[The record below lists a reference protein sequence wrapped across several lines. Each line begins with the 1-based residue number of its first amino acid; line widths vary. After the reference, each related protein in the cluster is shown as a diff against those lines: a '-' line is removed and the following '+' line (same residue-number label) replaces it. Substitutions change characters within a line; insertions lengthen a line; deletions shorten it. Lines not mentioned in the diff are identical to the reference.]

1 MNELQNTAPGNL
13 KTKPIYTVAKLI
25 EELKKL
31 PQNMPVVTNGY
42 EGEFENILPP
52 KIISV
57 KFVPDQPYYDGQ
69 FHLSEPNESKAFKA
83 VALEREVRS

>member
-1 MNELQNTAPGNL
+1 MNELQNTDPDNL
-13 KTKPIYTVAKLI
+13 KTKPKYTIAKLI
-25 EELKKL
+25 EELKKF
-31 PQNMPVVTNGY
+31 PQDIPVVTNGY

-69 FHLSEPNESKAFKA
+69 FHLVNKNEPTAFKS
-83 VALEREVRS
+83 VAIEREVRF

>member
-13 KTKPIYTVAKLI
+13 KTKPIYTVTKLI

-57 KFVPDQPYYDGQ
+57 KFVPNQPYYDGQ
-69 FHLSEPNESKAFKA
+69 FQQTDSNDQVTFKA
-83 VALEREVRS
+83 VKIEREVRF